1 MSAQDQGAEC
11 YRRFLMGSD
20 DAFAELVRIYRDGLI
35 LYLNRFTADLTVAED
50 LAEDTFVRLVTK
62 KPRFSGR
69 SSFRT
74 FLYAIGR
81 HIAADFMR
89 KRKEVCPMEGNE
101 ALFRE
106 ELDLA
111 AECLKK
117 ERSRQ
122 VHEALGR
129 LSLSYRQILWLIYF
143 EDFTLREAAE
153 VMKRTVHGTEA
164 LAYRARKAL
173 REQLMKEGF
182 TYEDL

>member
-1 MSAQDQGAEC
+1 
-11 YRRFLMGSD
+11 
-20 DAFAELVRIYRDGLI
+20 
-35 LYLNRFTADLTVAED
+35 
-50 LAEDTFVRLVTK
+50 
-62 KPRFSGR
+62 
-69 SSFRT
+69 
-74 FLYAIGR
+74 
-81 HIAADFMR
+81 
-89 KRKEVCPMEGNE
+89 MEGNE